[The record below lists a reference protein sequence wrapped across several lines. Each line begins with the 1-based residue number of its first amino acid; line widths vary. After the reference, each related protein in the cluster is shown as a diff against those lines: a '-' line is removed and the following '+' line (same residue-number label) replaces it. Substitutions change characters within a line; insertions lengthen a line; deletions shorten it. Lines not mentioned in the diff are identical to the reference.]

1 MKNDILFVT
10 AFRDINR
17 GNWSH
22 IPRGIESYCEAFYK
36 YSSQMK
42 YKIIVFISD
51 KIKNYLLNKH
61 TFGNNVIFLNNDCI
75 DTFYHKYL
83 SLETEI
89 IKSDNFQKLISNDKK
104 KAIPFLYPGYNLV
117 NHSKINYVNEAKKR
131 YKDYKFYSWID
142 FGIRLWDN
150 SKLYNKTINI
160 DTLPKKIIYQHIEGN
175 IPISRRGILP
185 VKEEKTTP
193 RAILA
198 SHIVHFAGSIF
209 IIHNELVEVYEKLY
223 ENKLKEFYDLK
234 IVDDDQKLLLQV
246 FLDNPDLFYM
256 PNAINYPQLNIK
268 IGAAG
273 YETEWFKLLEMV

>member
-17 GNWSH
+17 GNWKN
-22 IPRGIESYCEAFYK
+22 IPRGIESYCDAFYK

-42 YKIIVFISD
+42 YKIVVFISD
-51 KIKNYLLNKH
+51 KIQNYLLNKY
-61 TFGNNVIFLNNDCI
+61 TFGNNVIFLNNDCVN
-75 DTFYHKYL
+75 TFYHKYL

-89 IKSDNFQKLISNDKK
+89 IKSSRFQNLIPHHKK
-104 KAIPFLYPGYNLV
+104 KAIPFIYPEYNVV

-131 YKDYKFYSWID
+131 YPDYKFYSWID
-142 FGIRLWDN
+142 FGIRLWET

-160 DTLPKKIIYQHIEGN
+160 DALPKKIMYQHIEGN
-175 IPISRRGILP
+175 IPIRQRGILP

-193 RAILA
+193 YAILA
-198 SHIVHFAGSIF
+198 SHVVHFAGSIF

-223 ENKLKEFYDLK
+223 ENKLKEFHKLG

-246 FLDNPDLFYM
+246 FLDQPDLFYM
-256 PNAINYPQLNIK
+256 PNAINYPQLNIR

-273 YETEWFKLLEMV
+273 HETEWFKLLEML